1 MSQYPILKAGSASD
15 VISRAYN
22 RTVYMNILQQ
32 ELATE
37 AGIQGRVELQ
47 KGGGGASSSREVSVI
62 GPTLF
67 TVDEQKTSIGNIASN
82 LATNTERYQRLSNIL
97 LTRYGITW
105 DLGITYGNRSASY
118 DITGMSALDIVTGV
132 VDQGYPYGG
141 ASLAVATSARV
152 PGDTMGVPRLT
163 TDDGNVNIPMGGMSF
178 KFFGLDYGAADAISW
193 NSNNAL
199 VFGVLTSSQT
209 NVSGNI
215 SISTA
220 VKAILLGNYDRHLI
234 SIYRNSY
241 TSGLYSVVS
250 LLVTFADY
258 YTAISPTYVYQVR
271 LISGNSK
278 QWIEVSVISSPPSP
292 GYSSAITTYPSGSVD
307 TNGGSIDATKNS
319 PYNITNAGAFLNPCG
334 STFSLASPPA
344 GTSFVF
350 QSDSTGTTW
359 SFTNNGYLAI

>member
-1 MSQYPILKAGSASD
+1 
-15 VISRAYN
+15 
-22 RTVYMNILQQ
+22 MNILGQQ
-32 ELATE
+32 IATE
-37 AGIQGRVELQ
+37 AGIQGRVELL
-47 KGGGGASSSREVSVI
+47 KGGGGASSSRDVSVI

-67 TVDEQKTSIGNIASN
+67 SVDEQKTNVGTIVSNIA
-82 LATNTERYQRLSNIL
+82 TNEEQYNRLSDIL
-97 LTRYGITW
+97 LRRFGITW
-105 DLGITYGNRSASY
+105 DILITFGNGPVSY
-118 DITGMSALDIVTGV
+118 NISDMTALDIVTGV
-132 VDQGYPYGG
+132 TDQGYPYGG
-141 ASLAVATSARV
+141 ASLAVATS
-152 PGDTMGVPRLT
+152 GGLPRLT

-178 KFFGLDYGAADAISW
+178 NFFGTDYGAANAISW

-209 NVSGNI
+209 NLSGNI

-234 SIYRNSY
+234 SIYRKSY

-250 LLVTFADY
+250 LVITFADY

-307 TNGGSIDATKNS
+307 TNGNAIDATKNS

-334 STFSLASPPA
+334 STYSLVSPPA
-344 GTSFVF
+344 GTTFVF
-350 QSDSTGTTW
+350 QSDSTGTNW
-359 SFTNNGYLAI
+359 SFSNNAHVEI

>member
-1 MSQYPILKAGSASD
+1 MPEYPILKAGSASD
-15 VISRAYN
+15 VISRAHN

-67 TVDEQKTSIGNIASN
+67 TVDEQKTNIGNIASN

-105 DLGITYGNRSASY
+105 DLGITYGNGPTSS

-132 VDQGYPYGG
+132 TDQGYPWGG
-141 ASLAVATSARV
+141 ASLAAATS
-152 PGDTMGVPRLT
+152 GGLPRLT

-215 SISTA
+215 TVSSAI
-220 VKAILLGNYDRHLI
+220 KAILLGNYDRHLI
-234 SIYRNSY
+234 SIYRKSY

-250 LLVTFADY
+250 LLITFADY

-292 GYSSAITTYPSGSVD
+292 GYSSAIATYPSGTLD
-307 TNGGSIDATKNS
+307 TNSIAIDATKNS